1 MASAHINEVHVEKA
15 HNILNALPRMSRD
28 IVDDTIY
35 EKVLSF
41 LSSFLDNEAHGVQM
55 YDSWHVLDIL
65 TETCESKEQD
75 PRIKAI
81 CLRFLGK
88 LISRDDAPNST
99 LFAKLMQDCRSLL
112 GQVQISSTAS
122 EGALRVAAIEACQGF
137 ACTKPGLKWLKDSS
151 TMQSNILNSLQSTN
165 TYLVT
170 ATCEFY
176 SHLIMNS
183 YSHGIIDTEFKSA
196 SQELLAL
203 IDPSSQIQQTLGEDM
218 KVSSASANQKRWA
231 CREFCWAL
239 ASATSDGILQY
250 LQTTKLLE
258 PIYHN
263 AHDSDRLNRNRNIEI
278 ISIVFSLAPQPMLL
292 LLKDCQTETNS
303 DSAISKAYEA
313 TTVMALEY
321 LNIENLECIITGMQL
336 LKANLILA
344 KRLPPSVAAQKV
356 QALCT
361 LMTELLE
368 LCLNEDY
375 HLDAPDFPDYS
386 KLQTLLWNNQRSLS
400 KRKSLV
406 IHAFKI
412 IHIITHDFPN
422 VVARAEPLETL
433 LHILAD
439 KFMAT
444 DLHILKPLLSQL
456 SPLLATAGP
465 NNDDAGSTPGAVVE
479 STLSALTRYLEDPSM
494 DSRAVKSIL
503 ETIDSFLCN
512 PMLNGLILQK
522 AISTKIA
529 QALSLRLFDTEWDT
543 RDSVVA
549 FIGSL
554 YERPYIQSRIAF
566 AEHNNLAL
574 EVIQKIEDGEAYVRS
589 AALDALQNMMNNA
602 NGWIYIKNNE
612 LTKHINTKLP
622 PLIHD
627 PEALVRRAALDSMS
641 CLIRNQSY
649 ENLFGSNGLS
659 PSNMMVLIDDTDWET
674 RLRVCKLLH
683 ELWVAERQ
691 SLSRS
696 KRGNVDGNTQEP
708 QFYRLGGDK
717 LLVLAIQ
724 DPARLVR
731 KSAMEA
737 LKGIMEDFGQ
747 GISNNPIVNVKRPL
761 ELRDEDQIFCASIQ
775 MIDFN
780 RLEATIS
787 AEHMYEET
795 FDIDYSGVDIASMTE
810 SLRDTNMLDCE

>member
-1 MASAHINEVHVEKA
+1 MKNNLNLWKFAFQRVTMASADINEVHVEKA
-15 HNILNALPRMSRD
+15 HNILNALPRMSKD

-41 LSSFLDNEAHGVQM
+41 LSSFLDSEAHGVQM

-75 PRIKAI
+75 PRIKAV

-88 LISRDDAPNST
+88 LISRDDAPNSV
-99 LFAKLMQDCRSLL
+99 LCAKLIQDNRSLL
-112 GQVQISSTAS
+112 DQVQVCSTAS

-137 ACTKPGLKWLKDSS
+137 ACTKAGLKWLRDSS
-151 TMQSNILNSLQSTN
+151 AMQSNIVISLQSTN
-165 TYLVT
+165 TYVR
-170 ATCEFY
+170 
-176 SHLIMNS
+176 
-183 YSHGIIDTEFKSA
+183 
-196 SQELLAL
+196 
-203 IDPSSQIQQTLGEDM
+203 DPASQIQKTLNEKL
-218 KVSSASANQKRWA
+218 KVSSASTNQKRWA
-231 CREFCWAL
+231 CREFCWAM
-239 ASATSDGILQY
+239 ASATSDVH
-250 LQTTKLLE
+250 E
-258 PIYHN
+258 N
-263 AHDSDRLNRNRNIEI
+263 DRLNRNRNVEI
-278 ISIVFSLAPQPMLL
+278 ISTVFALAPQPMLL
-292 LLKDCQTETNS
+292 LSKDCQVDSNS
-303 DSAISKAYEA
+303 DLAISKAHEA
-313 TTVMALEY
+313 TTVKALEY
-321 LNIENLECIITGMQL
+321 LNIDNLECIITGMQL
-336 LKANLILA
+336 LKATLILA
-344 KRLPPSVAAQKV
+344 KRLPPSVAAPKV
-356 QALCT
+356 QALCI

-375 HLDAPDFPDYS
+375 RLDVPDFQDYS
-386 KLQTLLWNNQRSLS
+386 ELQTLLWNNQRSIS
-400 KRKSLV
+400 KRKSVV

-412 IHIITHDFPN
+412 IHIITHDFRN
-422 VVARAEPLETL
+422 IVAQTKLLETL
-433 LHILAD
+433 LDILAD
-439 KFMAT
+439 KSMTA

-465 NNDDAGSTPGAVVE
+465 NNDDASSTTGTMVE
-479 STLSALTRYLEDPSM
+479 STLSVLTRYLEDPSM

-512 PMLNGLILQK
+512 PVLNDLILQK
-522 AISTKIA
+522 TVSTKIT
-529 QALSLRLFDTEWDT
+529 QAITLRLFDTEWDT

-554 YERPYIQSRIAF
+554 YDRPYIESRIVF

-602 NGWIYIKNNE
+602 SGWIYIKNNE

-627 PEALVRRAALDSMS
+627 PEALVRRAALDSIS
-641 CLIRNQSY
+641 CLIQNQSY

-659 PSNMMVLIDDTDWET
+659 SSNMAALIDDTDWET

-683 ELWVAERQ
+683 VLWIAERHN
-691 SLSRS
+691 LSRS
-696 KRGNVDGNTQEP
+696 KRSNVNDNTQKP
-708 QFYRLGGDK
+708 QFYVLGGDK
-717 LLVLAIQ
+717 LLLLAIQ

-731 KSAMEA
+731 KTTMEA
-737 LKGIMEDFGQ
+737 LKDIMEDFGH
-747 GISNNPIVNVKRPL
+747 GIFNEPIVSVKRPL
-761 ELRDEDQIFCASIQ
+761 ELSDEDEMFCASIRK
-775 MIDFN
+775 IDFDI
-780 RLEATIS
+780 LETTIS